1 MTSLKHT
8 KGHYCTNKSLLISNL
23 QKCIR
28 RSCVKPALKT
38 ALALIEHHPVDF
50 IRRLPIIIMED
61 IILHPHFDHLVD
73 LMVKA
78 SSKQAVFTN
87 QEVAFILSTIR
98 DLTQCKYRDMVDPII
113 LAQYKKSNLDKKLS
127 TETSCHINALRT
139 RAKYGGMK
147 CDMEML
153 EDYAAIWTVR
163 FQSNEEYWLE
173 FLNEQYPNTKSIDSG
188 SIWPLKKA
196 DILLEA
202 VDFHCSPIFHI
213 LLK

>member
-61 IILHPHFDHLVD
+61 IILHPHFDRLVD

-78 SSKQAVFTN
+78 SNKQAVFTN
-87 QEVAFILSTIR
+87 QEVDFILSTIR

-127 TETSCHINALRT
+127 TETS
-139 RAKYGGMK
+139 K
-147 CDMEML
+147 
-153 EDYAAIWTVR
+153 
-163 FQSNEEYWLE
+163 
-173 FLNEQYPNTKSIDSG
+173 
-188 SIWPLKKA
+188 
-196 DILLEA
+196 
-202 VDFHCSPIFHI
+202 
-213 LLK
+213 